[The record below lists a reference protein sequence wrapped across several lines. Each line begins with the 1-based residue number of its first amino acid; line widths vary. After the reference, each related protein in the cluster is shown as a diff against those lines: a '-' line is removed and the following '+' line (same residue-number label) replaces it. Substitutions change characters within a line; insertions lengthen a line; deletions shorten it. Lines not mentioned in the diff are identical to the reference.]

1 MIVISG
7 YTRNTKYEEEI
18 KCLERGLKKWKIP
31 YKFYPYNDRGTWVRN
46 TMVKAEIVQK
56 ALQENPENEDVIWID
71 ADAEIFLNPEL
82 FFRLDEFDFHIGCF
96 YKKKEL
102 LSGTFIF
109 RNTLVTKELVDD
121 WVNNK
126 EINWDQKKLQKFV
139 EDKYKWVLH
148 NMILPLPPEYI
159 KINEKGDDFTSLK
172 CIIGHKQ
179 LSRITAPL
187 ISDRQLK

>member
-18 KCLERGLKKWKIP
+18 KCLEKGLKKWKIP

-56 ALQENPENEDVIWID
+56 ALQENPKNEDVIWLD
-71 ADAEIFLNPEL
+71 ADAEIFKKPKL
-82 FFRLDEFDFHIGCF
+82 FFELKEFDFHIGCF
-96 YKKKEL
+96 YHRKEL

-109 RNTLVTKELVDD
+109 RNTSITKELVDD
-121 WVNNK
+121 WANDK
-126 EINWDQKKLQKFV
+126 EINWDQRKLQKFV
-139 EDKYKWVLH
+139 EDKYKWLLLGK
-148 NMILPLPPEYI
+148 ILKLPPEYI
-159 KINEKGDDFTSLK
+159 KINPKGRDFTNLK

-187 ISDRQLK
+187 NRDRQLK